1 MRCLGGRV
9 QFYSEASQ
17 LLEEMMAVPCV
28 AHFTTADTFAMLFS
42 APGTTDPS
50 SAFELFAPA
59 GGALEVEVD
68 EAQTFSTTADAQ
80 AHYLEM

>member
-1 MRCLGGRV
+1 MWCLGGRV

-28 AHFTTADTFAMLFS
+28 AHFTAADKFAVLFS
-42 APGTTDPS
+42 APGTDPS
-50 SAFELFAPA
+50 STIELFAPA
-59 GGALEVEVD
+59 ENDFAVDVD
-68 EAQTFSTTADAQ
+68 EAQSFSTAADAQ